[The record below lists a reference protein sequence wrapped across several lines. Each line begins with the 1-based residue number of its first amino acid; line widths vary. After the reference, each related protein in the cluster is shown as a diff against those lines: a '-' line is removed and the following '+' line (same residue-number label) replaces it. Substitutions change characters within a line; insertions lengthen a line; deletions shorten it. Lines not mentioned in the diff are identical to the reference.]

1 MQTVRAR
8 LLRDI
13 EHQTENINFSE
24 NEHGLLIQGTTGAEY
39 RIKINRIA
47 KNLNEDKFQLSART
61 DSSEPWGKFV
71 LMLVMNYE
79 IYR

>member
-1 MQTVRAR
+1 MQTVNAR

-24 NEHGLLIQGTTGAEY
+24 NEHSLLIQGTTGAEY

-47 KNLNEDKFQLSART
+47 KNLNEDKFQLSAERIPL
-61 DSSEPWGKFV
+61 SLGENLYSC
-71 LMLVMNYE
+71 
-79 IYR
+79 